1 MYPTINHSF
10 LSLFL
15 LLLPGIQPFPYL
27 PLMSP
32 HHARVHPPDT
42 RERAA
47 SPCINLPSRNRNDAS
62 HPSSPP
68 PPLTP
73 FACKN
78 IERNSSTNGS
88 RSSSQFHHL
97 EKWRNLISGPL
108 SRIEHLRTYA
118 NQPGVYICVRV
129 CVCVC
134 TCEVAEDRTP
144 ISSLARIKGSFHVS
158 SDKLQRHYCQFVYTR
173 ADNRRRRE
181 ISRACAWRYPS
192 KWDLIKRCSNDR

>member
-62 HPSSPP
+62 YPSSP

-97 EKWRNLISGPL
+97 VKWRNLISGPL

-118 NQPGVYICVRV
+118 NQPGVYICVHM
-129 CVCVC
+129 CVYLW
-134 TCEVAEDRTP
+134 
-144 ISSLARIKGSFHVS
+144 SSRR
-158 SDKLQRHYCQFVYTR
+158 SDT
-173 ADNRRRRE
+173 
-181 ISRACAWRYPS
+181 
-192 KWDLIKRCSNDR
+192 DLIPGAYQRIVPRVFWQIATSLLPICLHASG